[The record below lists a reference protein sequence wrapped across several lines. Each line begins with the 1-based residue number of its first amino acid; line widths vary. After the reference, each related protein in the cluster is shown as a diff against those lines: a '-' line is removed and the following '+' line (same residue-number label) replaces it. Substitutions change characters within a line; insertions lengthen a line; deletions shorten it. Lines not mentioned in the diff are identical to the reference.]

1 VKQQR
6 DQSKVNQCLEKL
18 REIARDKSGSG
29 NLLEASIDAA
39 RARCTLGEISQ
50 ALEDIFS
57 RHVADSRLVSGAYRK
72 TFNDGKNNDELKQV
86 TDRVEKFS
94 KIDGRRPRILVAK
107 VGQDGHDRGAKVI
120 ASAFSD
126 LGFDVDIG
134 PLFATPSEVALQAID
149 ADVHV
154 VGISTLGAGHKTLV
168 PELIQKLNE
177 LGRRDI
183 VVTVGGVI
191 PPQDYQ
197 QLYDDG
203 VKLIFGPGTRIPEAA
218 LQVLDHVEK
227 AFASSNKSK

>member
-1 VKQQR
+1 MF
-6 DQSKVNQCLEKL
+6 
-18 REIARDKSGSG
+18 
-29 NLLEASIDAA
+29 
-39 RARCTLGEISQ
+39 
-50 ALEDIFS
+50 FS
-57 RHVADSRLVSGAYRK
+57 RHVADSHLVSGAYRK
-72 TFNDGKNNDELKQV
+72 TFNDGKNNDELKKV
-86 TDRVEKFS
+86 ADRVENFA

-149 ADVHV
+149 ADVHA

-197 QLYDDG
+197 QLYDEG

-218 LQVLDHVEK
+218 LQVLDHIEK